1 MLNMLYININIIYC
15 NFQSSDMDVYGQ
27 EEDPISEIAVVRDE
41 DQEERYHIVELN
53 A

>member
-1 MLNMLYININIIYC
+1 
-15 NFQSSDMDVYGQ
+15 MDVY
-27 EEDPISEIAVVRDE
+27 EDPISEIAVVRDE